1 MNQPTLFSALI
12 KAEVLRTLDL
22 AFAQS
27 LQRLAPDTDPQVLAG
42 AALASL
48 AVTSGHAGLDPARA
62 AMLLDQR
69 DGPLPPL
76 PDPADWQRSLAASR
90 WVDQPTPEDP
100 AAADCPLVLE
110 HGLLYLRRYREY
122 ERRLALDLQRI
133 AAQPM
138 PAFDPAALAPLFAL
152 LFPQASPLPPGEGA
166 RRAGEG
172 TGLPAPSSTGKAQ
185 SEPSFTGKALPA
197 PSLPDKAPPEP
208 SLMDKASPAPSI
220 DGTGQPQPSHSPDR
234 QAQAAAL
241 ALRRSLLLV
250 TGGPGTGKTTTIARL
265 LLLRIAQAHTA
276 GHAPPR
282 IALAA
287 PTGRAA
293 ERMAES
299 LRLAVARAIADG
311 IHLAPTPGAAPPG
324 QAQQLPNPAAS
335 PLVQATEPANPAVA
349 PLRQATEPA
358 NFAVAPRRQATEPAN
373 LSPLPPAG
381 EGARRA
387 GEGQATPWNSFLP
400 TGASTLHR
408 LLGVIPDSPHFRHNG
423 DNPLPFDLIVVDEAS
438 MVDLPLMCKLVE
450 AVADGTQLILLGDA
464 DQLPSVEAGD
474 VLAAILQA
482 AGPGDA
488 LQPDDAQALQP
499 LLGSA
504 PTGGP
509 SAGTAASTRT
519 GGLAGHR
526 VHLLRGYRQA
536 EDFAL
541 APLADAIRAG
551 DADTA
556 LALLRSG
563 ELAGVH
569 FHEDGEDPLSDGRDA
584 LLAHWRALAD
594 AQDPAAALRDAAR
607 LRLLTAVRAGPQG
620 ARGLNAR
627 IEQLLADTG
636 SGARRLGA
644 ASPWF
649 QGRLLLITENSYRHG
664 LFNGDVGIC
673 LRSDASPSSGRSD
686 EGASSGPGQSGAPA
700 TDNRAQG
707 PLVAWFEGDGNGQV
721 RGFHP
726 AALPAHE
733 SAFAM
738 TVHKAQ
744 GSEFDDVWLQLPTRD
759 ARVLS
764 RELLYTGITRAR
776 RALHLAGSE
785 AVIRAALARHAARIS
800 GLAWRLGAQQQP
812 APAKPATEPPTVMPV
827 QGSLF

>member
-1 MNQPTLFSALI
+1 MNHPTLFNALI
-12 KAEVLRTLDL
+12 KADALRPLDL

-48 AVTSGHAGLDPARA
+48 AVTSGHAGLDPSRA
-62 AMLLDQR
+62 GMLLDAR
-69 DGPLPPL
+69 EGPAPAL
-76 PDPADWQRSLAASR
+76 PDPGDWQRTLAASR
-90 WVDQPTPEDP
+90 WVDQPNPQDP

-122 ERRLALDLQRI
+122 ERRLALGLQRI
-133 AAQPM
+133 AAQSP
-138 PAFDPAALAPLFAL
+138 PPFDAATLAPLFVQ
-152 LFPQASPLPPGEGA
+152 LFPNAAASSPLPPGEGA

-172 TGLPAPSSTGKAQ
+172 TGLP
-185 SEPSFTGKALPA
+185 EPSVDQEGT
-197 PSLPDKAPPEP
+197 APPA
-208 SLMDKASPAPSI
+208 L
-220 DGTGQPQPSHSPDR
+220 SHHPDR

-241 ALRRSLLLV
+241 ALRRTLLLV

-265 LLLRIAQAHTA
+265 LLLRIAQAHASNTPA
-276 GHAPPR
+276 PR

-299 LRLAVARAIADG
+299 LRLAVARAIANG
-311 IHLAPTPGAAPPG
+311 IDPALADA
-324 QAQQLPNPAAS
+324 LPS
-335 PLVQATEPANPAVA
+335 
-349 PLRQATEPA
+349 
-358 NFAVAPRRQATEPAN
+358 
-373 LSPLPPAG
+373 
-381 EGARRA
+381 
-387 GEGQATPWNSFLP
+387 
-400 TGASTLHR
+400 GASTLHR
-408 LLGVIPDSPHFRHNG
+408 LLGVIPDSPHFRHNA
-423 DNPLPFDLIVVDEAS
+423 DNPLPLDLIVVDEAS

-488 LQPDDAQALQP
+488 LQPQDAQALQA
-499 LLGSA
+499 LLGNA
-504 PTGGP
+504 PGDTTPG
-509 SAGTAASTRT
+509 ASHG

-536 EDFAL
+536 DDFAL
-541 APLADAIRAG
+541 APLADAVRAG

-569 FHEDGEDPLSDGRDA
+569 FHEDGEDPLTLGRDA

-627 IEQLLADTG
+627 IEQLLAETG

-673 LRSDASPSSGRSD
+673 LRSDASPSPGRSD
-686 EGASSGPGQSGAPA
+686 EGASSGPGQPVGTASRRDPG
-700 TDNRAQG
+700 TDSWAQG
-707 PLVAWFEGDGNGQV
+707 PLVAWFEGDGDGQV

-744 GSEFDDVWLQLPTRD
+744 GSEFDTVWLQLPTRD

-785 AVIRAALARHAARIS
+785 AVIRSALARHAARIS
-800 GLAWRLGAQQQP
+800 GLAWRLGAQQQA
-812 APAKPATEPPTVMPV
+812 APAKPATEPSTALPV